1 MWFFVRVC
9 SSWQDFNWLKGSRG
23 PSAAAEL
30 LVVFEETIAIFN
42 DYYFR
47 FIERTD
53 YGATMLWIINN
64 MMPKYIDMC
73 VHMFVSR
80 LFGRQ
85 VRRVPVLW
93 RSHYPVQRWWVLQ
106 QSKELTDRP
115 LSDTTS
121 PSDVNDWTWAAV
133 HHWPVWTWRQ
143 TDRQWRRTWRNTWRQ
158 SVSQWWRTCA
168 GRQRRRRNV
177 VDHARFSEHL
187 QKYRNN
193 RRYNVV
199 FCIATWRLF
208 LIISCVRV
216 HRRSHW
222 RPPTDTGVAW

>member
-1 MWFFVRVC
+1 
-9 SSWQDFNWLKGSRG
+9 
-23 PSAAAEL
+23 
-30 LVVFEETIAIFN
+30 
-42 DYYFR
+42 
-47 FIERTD
+47 
-53 YGATMLWIINN
+53 MLWIINN

-158 SVSQWWRTCA
+158 SVSQWWWTCA

-177 VDHARFSEHL
+177 VDHARFPEHL

-208 LIISCVRV
+208 LIITCVRV
-216 HRRSHW
+216 HRLKISDWYW
-222 RPPTDTGVAW
+222 RRLVASSSVGIWKL